1 MSIDNSGIYTDLNG
15 LAALRRAAKQD
26 QQQALPAVAKQ
37 FEALFMQT
45 LLKNMRAA
53 DLGGGILESDQT
65 RLYSGMADD
74 QLSTQLV
81 KGKGLGI
88 ADMLVRQLS
97 GKTQIPSSIEHN
109 SSIASFTPSAA
120 PLVTNQDR
128 SASPQA
134 FIRNL
139 WPYAQQ
145 AAARLGVDPQA
156 LLAQAALETGWG
168 QRQINHPDGRPSF
181 NFFGIKAMGD
191 WQGGKVNVPTLE
203 YEDGI
208 AVRRQESFR
217 AYNSMAEAF
226 QDYAHLLSQNP
237 RYQSALKSGGN
248 GEAFADALQ
257 ESGYAT
263 DPNYAAKLKAI
274 MRDANALLK
283 QPQDQPLTG

>member
-1 MSIDNSGIYTDLNG
+1 MSIDNAGIYTDLNG
-15 LAALRRAAKQD
+15 LAALRHAAKQD

-45 LLKNMRAA
+45 LLKNMRAT
-53 DLGGGILESDQT
+53 DLGGGMLESDQT
-65 RLYSGMADD
+65 RFYRDMADD
-74 QLSTQLV
+74 QLSTQLA

-97 GKTQIPSSIEHN
+97 GKTQIPSSIEQH
-109 SSIASFTPSAA
+109 SSIASFTQSAA
-120 PLVTNQDR
+120 PSTSNQD
-128 SASPQA
+128 SSVSPQA
-134 FIRNL
+134 FVRSL

-181 NFFGIKAMGD
+181 NFFGIKATGD

-208 AVRRQESFR
+208 AVRRQDSFR

-237 RYQSALKSGGN
+237 RYQAALKSGGN
-248 GEAFADALQ
+248 GAAFADALQ
-257 ESGYAT
+257 AAGYAT

>member
-1 MSIDNSGIYTDLNG
+1 MSIDNSSIYTDLNG
-15 LAALRRAAKQD
+15 LTALKHAAKQD

-53 DLGGGILESDQT
+53 DLGGGMLESDQT
-65 RLYSGMADD
+65 RFYRDLADG
-74 QLSTQLV
+74 QLSTQLA

-97 GKTQIPSSIEHN
+97 GKTPIPTSIEHK
-109 SSIASFTPSAA
+109 SSIASFTLPTA
-120 PLVTNQDR
+120 PMGTNQ
-128 SASPQA
+128 SPTASPQA
-134 FIRNL
+134 FVRSL

-181 NFFGIKAMGD
+181 NFFGIKATGD
-191 WQGGKVNVPTLE
+191 WQGSKVSVPTLE

-217 AYNSMAEAF
+217 AYGSVAEAF
-226 QDYAHLLSQNP
+226 QDYVHLLSQNP

-257 ESGYAT
+257 ASGYAT

-283 QPQDQPLTG
+283 QTPDQPLTG